1 MANSNRTECVCVANE
16 NCSATNCGMTPDG
29 CGGAIWCDGCS
40 NLVGGVFGY
49 WCNQS
54 LHECMSE
61 PDTCAV
67 LGATGGIA
75 SEGFGGLLSCGGC
88 PELNAWGS
96 NFSCTGAN
104 QCACRPE
111 TAEVLCQAANTTCGS
126 LPDGCGGQVQCR
138 GCASGIISR
147 LVDGIIVPFN
157 LTDLN
162 ATMPHPGIVWL
173 HGTRVNGTI
182 VNGSWLNESYVGGE
196 WLCPDATQTD
206 PCIKYI
212 GAQYHL

>member
-1 MANSNRTECVCVANE
+1 MWPVGRQLRWHDRLRPVLRKLPLCGRYLATPANETRVVFAGATHCLECTDGYQPTAAQDNCTVCPPGTAGYGGTCSSCPNSSRWQETHVANSNRTECVCVANE

-75 SEGFGGLLSCGGC
+75 SDGFGGLLSCGGC

-104 QCACRPE
+104 
-111 TAEVLCQAANTTCGS
+111 
-126 LPDGCGGQVQCR
+126 
-138 GCASGIISR
+138 
-147 LVDGIIVPFN
+147 
-157 LTDLN
+157 
-162 ATMPHPGIVWL
+162 
-173 HGTRVNGTI
+173 
-182 VNGSWLNESYVGGE
+182 
-196 WLCPDATQTD
+196 
-206 PCIKYI
+206 
-212 GAQYHL
+212 